1 MRKVRLPELEVGS
14 YKLKVLDFDIE
25 SRPLGWYGGDFTHQE
40 VTAISSAWVD
50 DPVDSM
56 EVLTISKRAG
66 SEKRML
72 KKFRKRFDEADM
84 LVGHYIRGFDLPQI
98 NAAMLEFGLPGLS
111 DILTHDT
118 KNDLTKFQGV
128 SKSQKNLGA
137 LLGIEAPK
145 VDMSVPDWREA
156 NRLSRDGIAKTKIR
170 VVGDVLQNIEMYK
183 ELKRRGFLTKPKL
196 WTPGGS
202 GFKRYRP

>member
-1 MRKVRLPELEVGS
+1 MSNKVRLPEVKVGS
-14 YKLKVLDFDIE
+14 YKLRALDFDIE
-25 SRPLGWYGGDFTHQE
+25 SRPLGWYGGDWVHQE
-40 VTAISSAWVD
+40 ITAIASAWVD

-56 EVLTISKRAG
+56 EVWTLSKRG
-66 SEKRML
+66 GTKRML
-72 KKFRKRFDEADM
+72 RKFRKRLAEADM
-84 LVGHYIRGFDLPQI
+84 LVGHYIRGFDLPQV
-98 NAAMLEFGLPGLS
+98 NAAMLEFGLPSLEP
-111 DILTHDT
+111 ILTHDT
-118 KNDLTKFQGV
+118 KNDLIKFQGV

-156 NRLSRDGIAKTKIR
+156 NRLTRTGIAKTKIR
-170 VVGDVLQNIEMYK
+170 VAGDVLQNIEMYN
-183 ELKRRGFLTKPKL
+183 ELKRRGFLAKPKL